1 MPPWNF
7 FLLAL
12 YVRGVLNSLWEDY
25 FNFLLHQDS
34 AIGEHQKPK
43 ETHASL
49 AALGKDGENLRVK
62 KRRCLVLSNKSWAE
76 TSPLL
81 GVPET
86 SPLLIQ
92 LLSAPFL
99 LQTQYLP
106 RSAWKEVFP
115 TLGLTRRD
123 GIRAEFSVSGSN

>member
-49 AALGKDGENLRVK
+49 AALGEDRENLRVK

-81 GVPET
+81 V
-86 SPLLIQ
+86 
-92 LLSAPFL
+92 
-99 LQTQYLP
+99 
-106 RSAWKEVFP
+106 
-115 TLGLTRRD
+115 
-123 GIRAEFSVSGSN
+123 